1 MFYPVNYRGS
11 DLSGKLIVIIG
22 MQYGSEGKG
31 AIASHISPV
40 VGMGIR
46 SGAANAGHTIF
57 YKNRKFVMRQIPVN
71 WINPKAKLVIAAGS
85 LVSPEV
91 LLNEIEEISK
101 FSDIK
106 DRLFIDGRAHII
118 TQEHIQAEQK
128 TDLASRI
135 GSCSAISREGIG
147 MAAAAKVLRESSC
160 VQAKDFPE
168 FKLYIADTVDLIN
181 THLEDGGWAV
191 LEGTQGFGLSIDH
204 GHFPFVTSRDVSVG
218 ALVASVGLV
227 SHGFCTEVV
236 GVTRTYPIRVAGN
249 SGPFGEGSQEITW
262 EEVARRSKS
271 SRKIIEKTSVTNK
284 IRRVATFSKK
294 EFLRAC
300 RVNRPTRIALT
311 FADYLD
317 ASIYETKVI
326 SDPVRDFVAMI
337 EDLSSVPVSF
347 IKTGPRTV
355 IDLEAAKVNK
365 FYQRLSELATK
376 K

>member
-85 LVSPEV
+85 FVSPEV

-168 FKLYIADTVDLIN
+168 FKS
-181 THLEDGGWAV
+181 
-191 LEGTQGFGLSIDH
+191 TQ
-204 GHFPFVTSRDVSVG
+204 
-218 ALVASVGLV
+218 
-227 SHGFCTEVV
+227 
-236 GVTRTYPIRVAGN
+236 
-249 SGPFGEGSQEITW
+249 
-262 EEVARRSKS
+262 
-271 SRKIIEKTSVTNK
+271 
-284 IRRVATFSKK
+284 
-294 EFLRAC
+294 
-300 RVNRPTRIALT
+300 
-311 FADYLD
+311 
-317 ASIYETKVI
+317 
-326 SDPVRDFVAMI
+326 
-337 EDLSSVPVSF
+337 
-347 IKTGPRTV
+347 
-355 IDLEAAKVNK
+355 
-365 FYQRLSELATK
+365 
-376 K
+376 